1 MSGANRTKAIRKTR
15 IAQVAG
21 LVLVALVAV
30 AVIYDPGLP
39 EAPSQPAVFG
49 GSESTDTPQANN
61 STPAD
66 NQQDINAG
74 IIGDSLQNVA
84 KVEGV
89 EQIEPITPD
98 TQPNQQTTEVTS
110 ADGWKYLGGVFEPNF
125 SFALVEIDGKQRMLR
140 KGTRLEAYDAEV
152 IDVARDKIEID
163 RGGVIERISLSKS
176 SGQIV
181 SVATPPEQ
189 GAAATIN
196 IPGQAATRN
205 YLSDRDTQ
213 IENMTDV
220 EKRRDEF
227 ERRMKER
234 EMRQRGEE
242 R

>member
-1 MSGANRTKAIRKTR
+1 MSGVNRTKAIRKTR
-15 IAQVAG
+15 IAQVVG
-21 LVLVALVAV
+21 LALVALVAG

-39 EAPSQPAVFG
+39 EAPAQHAGFG
-49 GSESTDTPQANN
+49 ENGSTDTNQPSGSN
-61 STPAD
+61 SVD
-66 NQQDINAG
+66 NQQEINPG
-74 IIGDSLQNVA
+74 MIGNSLQSIA

-89 EQIEPITPD
+89 DEVERISPD
-98 TQPNQQTTEVTS
+98 PQPDQQTTTVAS

-163 RGGVIERISLSKS
+163 RGGLIEQISLSDS

-181 SVATPPEQ
+181 SVSTQPEQ
-189 GAAATIN
+189 GASAVAM
-196 IPGQAATRN
+196 PGRSANRD
-205 YLSDRDTQ
+205 YLSDV
-213 IENMTDV
+213 ENQAENQADV
-220 EKRRDEF
+220 AKRRAEF

-234 EMRQRGEE
+234 EERLRGEN